1 MSAARG
7 GGLRMAL
14 SVGTPMRS
22 SAAGH
27 TVAVTE
33 PERLSSCREA
43 SHRQPA
49 REGDARANLGPREH
63 TTSKKEG
70 KKWAR

>member
-1 MSAARG
+1 
-7 GGLRMAL
+7 
-14 SVGTPMRS
+14 MRS

-33 PERLSSCREA
+33 SERLSSCRGA

-49 REGDARANLGPREH
+49 REGDAHANLGQREH